1 MSLHNIYAQIVLAA
15 KKIIPWFYFS
25 FFSHIYVLTL
35 TTLSN
40 EALDY
45 MLAKGTDF
53 SCIQYTWNR
62 KQPRPLNLNMSGS
75 VVLFSFTVFKSFQY
89 V

>member
-1 MSLHNIYAQIVLAA
+1 MSLHNIYAQIVSAT
-15 KKIIPWFYFS
+15 KKIIPWFHFS
-25 FFSHIYVLTL
+25 FFFHICALTL

-53 SCIQYTWNR
+53 SCIPYTWNR
-62 KQPRPLNLNMSGS
+62 K
-75 VVLFSFTVFKSFQY
+75 
-89 V
+89 